1 MPASAPSLLEL
12 QRELFAAL
20 RTPLTGDNR
29 ARNQLPRGAPA
40 LPAAFV
46 AAAEAHLLPSATL
59 TAVQRLEL
67 YQRQYWFRLLDSLAD
82 DFPALRWLL
91 GARAFAALAEH
102 YLREV
107 PPGRANLRHLGAGLA
122 ELIGS
127 GRHRLAHAVAAQEL
141 ARLESAWIAAFEAAE
156 LPMPA
161 PELLATTPLALQ
173 PHVTLLALRTPAETY
188 WSHALEERPR
198 GRVRPP
204 APAPTRFVAVL
215 RVELSREVV
224 RLHPAAF
231 ALLSALVEHGS
242 LERALDEAAP
252 LLPARR
258 GAALLQDWFRRW
270 TAERW
275 LAAR

>member
-1 MPASAPSLLEL
+1 MPASSLLEL
-12 QRELFAAL
+12 QRELLAAL
-20 RTPLTGDNR
+20 RVPLTGGNR
-29 ARNQLPRGAPA
+29 DRNELPPGAQA
-40 LPAAFV
+40 LPESFAAT
-46 AAAEAHLLPSATL
+46 AEAHLLPSATL
-59 TAVQRLEL
+59 TATQRLEL

-91 GARAFAALAEH
+91 GERAFSALAET

-127 GRHRLAHAVAAQEL
+127 GRHRLAHGVAAQEL
-141 ARLESAWIAAFEAAE
+141 ARLESAWIAAFDAAE
-156 LPMPA
+156 LPVPA
-161 PELLATTPLALQ
+161 PELLAATPLALQ
-173 PHVTLLALRTPAETY
+173 PHVTLLALRTPADTY
-188 WSHALEERPR
+188 WNHALEERPR

-204 APAPTRFVAVL
+204 APAPTRFLAVL

-231 ALLSALVEHGS
+231 ALLSAIATSGS
-242 LERALDEAAP
+242 LEQAIDEAAP